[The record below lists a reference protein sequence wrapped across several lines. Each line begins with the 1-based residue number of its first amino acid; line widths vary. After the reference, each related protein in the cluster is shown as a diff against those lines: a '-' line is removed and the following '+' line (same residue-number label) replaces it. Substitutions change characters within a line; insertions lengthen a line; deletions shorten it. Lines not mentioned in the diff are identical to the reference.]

1 MKSKLLNYIC
11 PVFLFLCICSACVED
26 IELGDASMQEPDIS
40 QQVVLDSLF
49 SNKIDAQRVLTS
61 AYAQLWYGLP
71 WYWNERGQ
79 KMNMGVL
86 EALGDNYQSYLS
98 WDNLNRAYYTGNMD
112 SGKEG
117 AHSKYWYGTS
127 STNDPNAAEG
137 QWVGIRRA
145 YVFLENVDRVPDY
158 TEEEKQ
164 RVKGEAKMV
173 IACLHA
179 DMFRHFGGLCCVD
192 RAYDPNE
199 DLKVERK
206 SVKETVK
213 FITDL
218 CDSAYKVLPWV
229 LPASEVSTWDGRF
242 TGSAALGLKIRV
254 LLFAASPLFNADKP
268 YRPASEED
276 ESVRKHQVWTGGYD
290 PSMWQ
295 DVVDACELFFRR
307 QQEEGGVPALTTT
320 GADYKTIFRN
330 AYFQRAGNGGES
342 LISTRIRTNG
352 GSYSQW
358 DYYYYQANGYGI
370 TNATLE
376 YTDMF
381 PMADG
386 TPFDASVWDR
396 YEEGE
401 ALLTDAGKDP
411 FVDRDPRLYETCVV
425 NGMSYRSRKAQCYI
439 GGSERGENVTG
450 YLDGSTIDVGSG
462 NGTGNFCSGIGNF
475 KFNLGS
481 TSSGGLVGQSNIHWP
496 YLRLAEIYLSY
507 AEALNEVGRTDDAF
521 QYVDA
526 IRDRVGLQGL
536 QASNLGKVWN
546 TDTFREEVLRE
557 RACEFGLEEVRF
569 FDLIRWKREA
579 DFRKRLHGL
588 LIYRILNQYNQEIGY
603 SYQKVA
609 LQKRYI
615 QDTDEGKVNFD
626 PKWYLSAFPLDEVR
640 KNYGLT
646 QNPGW

>member
-1 MKSKLLNYIC
+1 MKRALLKYIC
-11 PVFLFLCICSACVED
+11 PVLFFACFLSACVEG
-26 IELGDASMQEPDIS
+26 IELGDESMQEPDVS

-79 KMNMGVL
+79 KMNMGVI

-112 SGKEG
+112 AGKES

-127 STNDPNAAEG
+127 STNSPNAAEG

-145 YVFLENVDRVPDY
+145 YIFLENVDRVPDY
-158 TEEEKQ
+158 TAEEKR
-164 RVKGEAKMV
+164 RVKGEAQMV

-199 DLKVERK
+199 EMDVERK

-218 CDSAYKVLPWV
+218 CDSAYNVLPWV

-254 LLFAASPLFNADKP
+254 LLFAASPLFNSDEP
-268 YRPASEED
+268 YYTKSSY
-276 ESVRKHQVWTGGYD
+276 ESIEKHQVWTGGYD
-290 PSMWQ
+290 ASMWQ
-295 DVVDACELFFRR
+295 DVVNACELFFRR
-307 QQEEGGVPALTTT
+307 QQEEGAPNLTV
-320 GADYKTIFRN
+320 GSDYKTAFRN
-330 AYFQRAGNGGES
+330 AYFQRAGNGGEA

-386 TPFDASVWDR
+386 TPFNASVWDS
-396 YEEGE
+396 YE
-401 ALLTDAGKDP
+401 AGKPLTPDP
-411 FVDRDPRLYETCVV
+411 FVGRDPRLYETCVV
-425 NGMSYRSRKAQCYI
+425 NGMSYRSRTAQCYI
-439 GGSERGENVTG
+439 GGSERGESVTG

-481 TSSGGLVGQSNIHWP
+481 TSSGGLVGQTNIHWP

-507 AEALNEVGRTDDAF
+507 AEALNEVGRTEDAF

-526 IRDRVGLQGL
+526 IRARVGLKGL
-536 QASNLGKVWN
+536 KASNPGKAW
-546 TDTFREEVLRE
+546 TKESFREEVLRE

-588 LIYRILNQYNQEIGY
+588 LIYRVFDQYNQPVGY
-603 SYQKVA
+603 SYQKVP

-615 QDTDEGKVNFD
+615 QDTDDGKVNFD
-626 PKWYLSAFPLDEVR
+626 SKWYLSAFPIDEVR
-640 KNYGLT
+640 KDYGLT

>member
-1 MKSKLLNYIC
+1 MKRTLLKYIC
-11 PVFLFLCICSACVED
+11 PVLLFACLFFACVEG
-26 IELGDASMQEPDIS
+26 IELGEESMKEPDIS
-40 QQVVLDSLF
+40 QQVILDSLF

-79 KMNMGVL
+79 KMNMGII

-98 WDNLNRAYYTGNMD
+98 WDNLNRDYYTGNMD
-112 SGKEG
+112 AGKENQ
-117 AHSKYWYGTS
+117 HSKYWYSTT
-127 STNDPNAAEG
+127 STNNPNSAEG

-145 YVFLENVDRVPDY
+145 YIFLKNVDRVPDY
-158 TEEEKQ
+158 TAEEKD
-164 RVKGEAKMV
+164 RLKGEAQMV

-192 RAYDPNE
+192 RAYDPTE
-199 DLKVERK
+199 ELKIERK
-206 SVKETVK
+206 SVKETAK

-218 CDSAYKVLPWV
+218 CDSAYNVLPWV

-242 TGSAALGLKIRV
+242 TGAAALGLKIRV
-254 LLFAASPLFNADKP
+254 LLFAASPLFNSDEP
-268 YRPASEED
+268 YYTKSSY
-276 ESVRKHQVWTGGYD
+276 ESIDKHQVWTGNYD

-295 DVVDACELFFRR
+295 DVVDACSLFFQR
-307 QQEEGGVPALTTT
+307 QEEEGSVPKLIESSDPKNA
-320 GADYKTIFRN
+320 FRT
-330 AYFQRAGNGGES
+330 AYMQRAGNGGEA
-342 LISTRIRTNG
+342 LISTRVRTNG

-358 DYYYYQANGYGI
+358 DYCFYAHHGYGI

-386 TPFDASVWDR
+386 TPFNPSLWDD
-396 YEEGE
+396 YEEGKP
-401 ALLTDAGKDP
+401 LSPDP

-425 NGMSYRSRKAQCYI
+425 NGMAYRSRTAQCYL
-439 GGSERGENVTG
+439 GGNERGNGETA
-450 YLDGSTIDVGSG
+450 YLDGNNPDPNG
-462 NGTGNFCSGIGNF
+462 NGTGNFCTGIGNF

-481 TSSGGLVGQSNIHWP
+481 TSSGGLVGQNNIHWP

-507 AEALNEVGRTDDAF
+507 AEALNEVGRTGDAF
-521 QYVDA
+521 QYVDEVRA
-526 IRDRVGLQGL
+526 RVGLKGL
-536 QASNLGKVWN
+536 KEANPGKAW
-546 TDTFREEVLRE
+546 TKESFREEVLRE
-557 RACEFGLEEVRF
+557 RACEFGMEEVRF
-569 FDLIRWKREA
+569 FDLIRWKCEV

-588 LIYRILNQYNQEIGY
+588 LIRRILNEYNQPIGY
-603 SYQKVA
+603 SYEKV
-609 LQKRYI
+609 LLRKRYI
-615 QDTDEGKVNFD
+615 QDTEDGKINFD
-626 PKWYLSAFPLDEVR
+626 SKWYLSAFPIDEVR